1 MRWNKLGMVFKPDG
15 RLPWARTH
23 ATCPTPVV
31 LEDRIRVY
39 IQCRDEKNV
48 GRIGFVDLDA
58 RDPRRVIYVHP
69 DPVLDIGLPGTFDEN
84 GVFQTCVLRV
94 DQDRMFLYYVGFELG
109 TQIRYRL
116 LTGLA
121 ISRDGGLTFERV
133 RKTPILERSN
143 QELYFRCGPWVVREN
158 GNFRMWYI
166 GGSQW
171 TDVHGKQIP
180 VYDIRHIRSN
190 DGVAWPD
197 HGASCVHVQG
207 SDEIGFG
214 RPYVVPHGAGL
225 RMFYSIRLRSLGG
238 AYTVGMA
245 DSVDGERWIRKD
257 AALGLVPGPPGA
269 WDSTHLDY
277 LAAVECSG
285 GAYLLYNGNDFG
297 LTGFGVAELTSG

>member
-1 MRWNKLGMVFKPDG
+1 MVFKPDG
-15 RLPWARTH
+15 RFPWAMTH

-31 LEDRIRVY
+31 LDDRIRVY

-58 RDPRRVIYVHP
+58 SDPRRVIYVHP

-94 DQDRMFLYYVGFELG
+94 DQDRVFLYYVGFELG
-109 TQIRYRL
+109 TKIRYRL

-143 QELYFRCGPWVVREN
+143 QELYIRGGPWVMREN
-158 GNFRMWYI
+158 GEFRMWYV
-166 GGSQW
+166 GGSEW
-171 TDVHGKQIP
+171 TEVNGKQVP
-180 VYDIRHIRSN
+180 VYDIRHIRSD
-190 DGVAWPD
+190 DGVTWPD
-197 HGASCVHVQG
+197 HGSPCVQVEG
-207 SDEIGFG
+207 LDEIGFG
-214 RPYVVPHGAGL
+214 RPYVVPNGSGL

-238 AYTVGMA
+238 SYTVGLA
-245 DSVDGERWIRKD
+245 DSVDGELWTRKD
-257 AALGLVPGPPGA
+257 AELGLVPGPRGD

-277 LAAVECSG
+277 LAPVVCG
-285 GAYLLYNGNDFG
+285 GRQYLLYNGNDFG
-297 LTGFGVAELTSG
+297 LTGFGLAESTSD